1 MLKILENLKYTFL
14 YETILSLILRIEV
27 RRWHNREKSPP
38 TPQLIKHK
46 IIREIAKK
54 YSTKI
59 LVETGT
65 YLGTMIN
72 ANKDHFEKIFT
83 VELDKKLYI
92 RAKRKFAKFK
102 HITIK
107 QGDSAKVLPQ
117 ILKGIKNPTLFWLDA
132 HYSGGITSKG
142 KLETPIFE
150 ELKIILT
157 KSSNH
162 VLLIDDAL
170 DFNGQNDYPHIR
182 ELKVFIKK
190 RNSNYSFLV
199 KQNIIYILP
208 DKSAAKN

>member
-1 MLKILENLKYTFL
+1 MLKILENLKYTPL
-14 YETILSLILRIEV
+14 YETILPLTLRLEL
-27 RRWHNREKSPP
+27 RRWHKHKKFPP

-46 IIREIAKK
+46 VIREIAKK

-72 ANKDHFEKIFT
+72 ANKSYFERIFT
-83 VELDKKLYI
+83 VELDKKLYK
-92 RAKRKFAKFK
+92 RAKKKFARFR
-102 HITIK
+102 HITVK

-117 ILKGIKNPTLFWLDA
+117 ILKEIKDPTLFWLDA

-142 KLETPIFE
+142 KLATPIFE

-157 KSSNH
+157 KSSSH

-170 DFNGQNDYPHIR
+170 DFNGQNDYPD
-182 ELKVFIKK
+182 IKK
-190 RNSNYSFLV
+190 LKGIIAKKNPNYKFLV
-199 KQNIIYILP
+199 KENIIYILP
-208 DKSAAKN
+208 I